1 MAEAAPHVKLL
12 PTYAD
17 IEVANRRIAG
27 IGIVTPLLESPWLNR
42 ELGGRLLVKAE
53 NLQVTGSFKLRG
65 AANRMKALT
74 EDEHRRGVVARSSG
88 NHGLAIAYCASLIG
102 TSATVVVP
110 ETAPAAKVERIKG
123 YGATVVQAPM
133 QKIAEVAAEIAGRE
147 GRVFVDPADDFWVVA
162 GQGTVGLEI
171 AGQAEALGAKI
182 DDVVVPCSGGGLAGG
197 CALALEQRSPGTRV
211 HGVEAAGFEKMA
223 NSLAAGRRINLPPG
237 GRSICDAIAGLY
249 MAEIPFDILRNR
261 LAGTFAATDEE
272 ALMAMR
278 VAFSEFGLGV
288 EPGGAVALAAVL
300 SGKMPIS
307 GKTVV
312 AVISGRNVNP
322 DLARRALEQEAA

>member
-1 MAEAAPHVKLL
+1 MAEAASLSRFS

-17 IEVANRRIAG
+17 IEAARRRIAG
-27 IGIVTPLLESPWLNR
+27 MGIATPLLESPWLNR
-42 ELGGRLLVKAE
+42 ELGGRLLIKAE

-74 EDEHRRGVVARSSG
+74 KDEYGRGVVARSSG

-102 TSATVVVP
+102 TSAVVVVP
-110 ETAPAAKVERIKG
+110 DTAPAAKVERIKG
-123 YGATVVQAPM
+123 YGATVVQVPM
-133 QKIAEVAAEIAGRE
+133 QTIAEMAADIADRE

-171 AGQAEALGAKI
+171 ADQAEAVGATI

-211 HGVEAAGFEKMA
+211 YGVEAAGFEKMA

-237 GRSICDAIAGLY
+237 GRSICDAISGLY
-249 MAEIPFDILRNR
+249 MAEIPFEVVRNR
-261 LAGTFAATDEE
+261 LAGTLAATDEE
-272 ALMAMR
+272 ALTAMR

-300 SGKMPIS
+300 TGKLSLSGR
-307 GKTVV
+307 TVV
-312 AVISGRNVNP
+312 AVVSGRNVDL
-322 DLARRALEQEAA
+322 DLARRALQRQAA